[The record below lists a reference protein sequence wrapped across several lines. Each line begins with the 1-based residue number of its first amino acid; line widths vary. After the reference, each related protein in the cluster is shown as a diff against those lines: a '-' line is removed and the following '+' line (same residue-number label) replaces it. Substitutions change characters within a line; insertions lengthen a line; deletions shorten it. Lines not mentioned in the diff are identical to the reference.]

1 MDENAASPIIVTCP
15 LSREHRAHFS
25 FSKNH
30 FDLYL
35 CRECDFRFVYP
46 MPDDTKSVYGS
57 DYFIGARRGFGYVNY
72 EDDKVAMRGF
82 FERALDAVEGVV
94 SARGTLLD
102 VGAATGFFLKI
113 ARERGWRVAGLE
125 VSSYAVSE
133 ARRSG
138 LGVVEGTLE
147 SSPWQGPTFDAI
159 TLFDVIEHV
168 PDPRRTLAR
177 AFAILRPGGAVA
189 INTPDTGSF
198 WGRAFGRHWHA
209 YCPPEHLSYFNQRNI
224 QTLARECGF
233 ETLSVTKIG
242 KRFTP
247 AYIFSM
253 LRRWQGLRFWR
264 WMERAVL
271 RMPLHRLELPVNI
284 RDNMFLV
291 VRKPA
296 VLPPVAPANR
306 AMRKA
311 V

>member
-1 MDENAASPIIVTCP
+1 
-15 LSREHRAHFS
+15 
-25 FSKNH
+25 
-30 FDLYL
+30 
-35 CRECDFRFVYP
+35 

-159 TLFDVIEHV
+159 TLFPEAARRKVKVAVGRVPELALLEH
-168 PDPRRTLAR
+168 RR
-177 AFAILRPGGAVA
+177 
-189 INTPDTGSF
+189 D
-198 WGRAFGRHWHA
+198 
-209 YCPPEHLSYFNQRNI
+209 
-224 QTLARECGF
+224 
-233 ETLSVTKIG
+233 
-242 KRFTP
+242 
-247 AYIFSM
+247 
-253 LRRWQGLRFWR
+253 LRRL
-264 WMERAVL
+264 VL
-271 RMPLHRLELPVNI
+271 RSIADLFRPLSTATTT
-284 RDNMFLV
+284 
-291 VRKPA
+291 VRA
-296 VLPPVAPANR
+296 S
-306 AMRKA
+306 
-311 V
+311 